1 MQVHLEKSKDLEIHS
16 ITRLNKF
23 QSGALERENGGFS
36 FFGFFLIFLTFWKD
50 YVIPDKKTKKNR
62 LPNAAIKKKQGV
74 KNEHFGLN
82 LWTL

>member
-1 MQVHLEKSKDLEIHS
+1 MEITVSVVMHS

-36 FFGFFLIFLTFWKD
+36 FFGFLLIFLTFWKD
-50 YVIPDKKTKKNR
+50 YVIPDKKTKKKR

>member
-1 MQVHLEKSKDLEIHS
+1 MKSNFPCGDRNSRKAALATHS

-50 YVIPDKKTKKNR
+50 YVIPDKKTKKKNGCQM
-62 LPNAAIKKKQGV
+62 LPLKKTGGQK
-74 KNEHFGLN
+74 
-82 LWTL
+82 